1 MDVVRYALLGL
12 GPGAVYATSAL
23 GLVVVHR
30 GSGVLNFAHGA
41 VGAVAALWFFVLR
54 DDWAWPTPIALGAAL
69 GLAAVCGAAIHLVI
83 MRRLRLAT
91 ATARVRSE
99 EHPTEL
105 QSLMRLSYAV
115 FCLT

>member
-23 GLVVVHR
+23 GLVVMHR

-54 DDWAWPTPIALGAAL
+54 DDWAWPTPSALGAAM
-69 GLAAVCGAAIHLVI
+69 GLAAGGGSAIELVI
-83 MRRLRLAT
+83 MRRTVLDPPH
-91 ATARVRSE
+91 ARVVA
-99 EHPTEL
+99 PL
-105 QSLMRLSYAV
+105 GGD
-115 FCLT
+115 

>member
-54 DDWAWPTPIALGAAL
+54 DDWAWPTPLALGAAL
-69 GLAAVCGAAIHLVI
+69 GLAAVWGAAIHLV
-83 MRRLRLAT
+83 
-91 ATARVRSE
+91 RSE
-99 EHPTEL
+99 ERRVGKECVSRSRSWGWPY
-105 QSLMRLSYAV
+105 S
-115 FCLT
+115 